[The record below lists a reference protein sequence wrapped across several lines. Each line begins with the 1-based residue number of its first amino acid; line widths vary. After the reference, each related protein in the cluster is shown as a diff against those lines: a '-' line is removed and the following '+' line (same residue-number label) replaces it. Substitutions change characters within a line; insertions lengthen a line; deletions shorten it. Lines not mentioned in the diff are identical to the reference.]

1 MGKLHIVPAL
11 CLFVFA
17 SFCAAEPQL
26 PSIAQSLSST
36 EKRQLEREA
45 RLVVDLVQNYHESG
59 RLFREIDNREI
70 LTRFLK
76 ELDSQ
81 SRYFNADDVE
91 FIQQRFGRTL
101 KSVYLLKGDLQPA
114 FEIFDLLNQRVL
126 ERTNWIDR
134 RLKRGFDFSVDET
147 FTAAE
152 TDSSPAAQ
160 TPAAADL
167 RWELQLKDEILS
179 EIVAGRTEDE
189 AIAEVAKN
197 YAKLRRHI
205 ATLDSLAV
213 REHFFDGLLRSFDPH
228 SGYFSADSSKEF
240 AIEMNG
246 PIAGAGLELSKEN
259 GLCTVTAVTPGG
271 PADLN
276 TDIRPGDVIEAFG
289 EGDAAW
295 TDTKEKRLREVVAL
309 IRGKAGTQLRLAF
322 HHANEA
328 QRHEVTIKRAVVVS
342 IADRAR
348 GTLCTVPTAG
358 GGKRHIGWI
367 DLPMFYATPDDPTA
381 PSATRDVSEL
391 IQKMKKDGL
400 DGLVLDLRNN
410 GGGALPEALALSGLF
425 IPKGLVML
433 SRGLNGKIIEHQ
445 ATETPDLY
453 PGPLVILISARSAS
467 ASEIFTGAM
476 KFHRRAVVVG
486 SPATFGKGSVQNYI
500 ELAKATRMPSGD
512 MKDWGTLRLTAQR
525 FYLPDGKTMQ
535 RNGVTSDIVLP
546 LLDSPDFLRE
556 EKQPHALPA
565 EPVTAPP
572 SAIPNT
578 SIQNVVTESLLTK
591 LRQQTADDMKN
602 LAEWSLWQ
610 REQEYINSLA
620 STKTRSLSL
629 EARQRDWQAIKA
641 KLAVLRGERRK
652 LQDNLAFPMVPV
664 ELDAVQTAI
673 DAHRSRLASRTSGEG
688 AAPLYHLQFGGFI
701 IKTTQ
706 GNLRQLWLD
715 QIDFRRFLGDT
726 ETVAATFTEAA
737 KFPATADELENV
749 LQSLALLEH
758 KTDEAVLGCFSSRI
772 SASKADSA
780 ALKKGV
786 DAVLSRMAELDSD
799 LRRTRPGLDVPLR
812 EALRISA
819 DWVDSIHSIP
829 TKTGQIP

>member
-76 ELDSQ
+76 EVDPQ
-81 SRYFNADDVE
+81 SRFFNADDVE

-114 FEIFDLLNQRVL
+114 FEIFDLFNQRVL
-126 ERTNWIDR
+126 ERTNWIEQ

-147 FTAAE
+147 FIAAE
-152 TDSSPAAQ
+152 TDSSPVAQ

-167 RWELQLKDEILS
+167 RWEQQLKDEILS

-189 AIAEVAKN
+189 AVAEVAKN
-197 YAKLRRHI
+197 YAKLRRHV

-228 SGYFSADSSKEF
+228 SGYFSADSAKEF

-246 PIAGAGLELSKEN
+246 TIAGAGLELSKEN

-276 TDIRPGDVIEAFG
+276 TDIRPGDLIDAFSEGEAT
-289 EGDAAW
+289 W

-309 IRGKAGTQLRLAF
+309 IRGKAGSKLRLAF

-328 QRHEVTIKRAVVVS
+328 QRHEVTIERSVVVS

-348 GTLCTVPTAG
+348 GTLCTVPAAG
-358 GGKRHIGWI
+358 EGKRRIGWI
-367 DLPMFYATPDDPTA
+367 DLPMFYAT
-381 PSATRDVSEL
+381 RDVCKL
-391 IQKMKKDGL
+391 ISKMKKDGA

-433 SRGLNGKIIEHQ
+433 SRGLDGKIVEHQ

-476 KFHRRAVVVG
+476 KFHHRAIVVG

-500 ELAKATRMPSGD
+500 ELAKTTRNPAGD
-512 MKDWGTLRLTAQR
+512 VKDWGTLRLTAQR
-525 FYLPDGKTMQ
+525 FYLPDGKAMQ

-556 EKQPHALPA
+556 EKQPHALLA
-565 EPVTAPP
+565 EPVAAPA

-578 SIQNVVTESLLTK
+578 SIQNVVTDSLRLK
-591 LRQQTADDMKN
+591 LQQQAADDINN
-602 LAEWSLWQ
+602 LPEWSLWQ
-610 REQEYINSLA
+610 QEQEYINSLT
-620 STKTRSLSL
+620 STKTRSLLL
-629 EARQRDWQAIKA
+629 EARQHEWQQIKT
-641 KLAVLRGERRK
+641 KLASLRGLRRE
-652 LQDNLAFPMVPV
+652 LQNKLAFSMVPV

-673 DAHRSRLASRTSGEG
+673 DAHRSRLAMRIAGDNATQ
-688 AAPLYHLQFGGFI
+688 LNHLHSGGFI

-706 GNLRQLWLD
+706 GHLRQLWLD
-715 QIDFRRFLGDT
+715 QIDFRRFSGDA
-726 ETVAATFTEAA
+726 ETLAAAFTAGA
-737 KFPATADELENV
+737 SSPATAAELESTFQ
-749 LQSLALLEH
+749 LLALLEH
-758 KTDEAVLGCFSSRI
+758 KTDEAVLGCFSSRV
-772 SASKADSA
+772 SA
-780 ALKKGV
+780 AKIDLLALQKGV
-786 DAVLSRMAELDSD
+786 DAVLLRMTELDGD
-799 LRRTRPGLDVPLR
+799 LRQTRPSLDVPLR
-812 EALRISA
+812 EALRIAS
-819 DWVDSIHSIP
+819 DWTDEIQSIP
-829 TKTGQIP
+829 ATTAHTP